1 LISDFSFR
9 ISDFLFRISD
19 FGFRIF
25 LNDMTIGIYSPYL
38 DTLGGGERYMC
49 TLASELS
56 KNHSVSLFGDHESV
70 KSAAEERFGLDLSHV
85 AFVKDIFTNTSLIER
100 TAVTRKYDA
109 IIFLT
114 DGSLPVS
121 FAKKNIL
128 HIQVPLPSFQ
138 KSEWKTNLYS
148 AIVFN
153 SEFTRQS
160 VHSSYQ
166 KKGQVIYPPVDASD
180 IVPSSKRDARI
191 LTVGRFTSHHES
203 KKQRV
208 MIEAFISQYGKG
220 IPEGWSLTLAGGM
233 AFGDTVYLSEL
244 KKLASNYP
252 ITFAVNVARAELVK
266 LYSTSSI
273 YWHAAGFGES
283 DPSLMEHF
291 GISTV
296 EAMAGGTVP
305 VVFNA
310 GGQREIVTDGVNGR
324 LWNSVDELCTET
336 RDLIQNETLRVHLA
350 TEAMCLKERFSVERF
365 TREWEKVLGK

>member
-1 LISDFSFR
+1 
-9 ISDFLFRISD
+9 
-19 FGFRIF
+19 
-25 LNDMTIGIYSPYL
+25 MTIGIYSPYL

-49 TLASELS
+49 TLAAVLS
-56 KNHSVSLFGDHESV
+56 RNHTVSLFGDHENMKDAV
-70 KSAAEERFGLDLSHV
+70 EERFGLDLSRV
-85 AFVKDIFTNTSLIER
+85 AYAKDIFTTSSLIER
-100 TAVTRKYDA
+100 TTATRGYDA

-138 KSEWKTNLYS
+138 KPGWKTNLYS
-148 AIVFN
+148 AVVFN
-153 SEFTRQS
+153 SEFTRDS
-160 VHSSYQ
+160 VHPSYQ

-180 IVPSSKRDARI
+180 IIPSPKRDNRI

-208 MIEAFISQYGKG
+208 MIEAFINEYGKG

-244 KKLASNYP
+244 KKLAGSYP
-252 ITFAVNVARAELVK
+252 ITFGVNISRSELVK
-266 LYSTSSI
+266 LYATSSI
-273 YWHAAGFGES
+273 YWHAAGFGEN

-305 VVFNA
+305 VVYNA
-310 GGQREIVTDGVNGR
+310 GGQREIVKDGINGC
-324 LWNSVDELCTET
+324 LWNTVDQLCIATK
-336 RDLIQNETLRVHLA
+336 DLIHDETLRVHLA
-350 TEAMCLKERFSVERF
+350 TEAMCMKERFSIDHF
-365 TREWEKVLGK
+365 TEEWERVIGS